1 MGVIRHDFASL
12 RLMPP
17 KKRTAVAA
25 ELPLNERARRAM
37 TALVGGL
44 GETLALMD
52 AVGAAQPLPVS
63 SALVDDAMRLLARA
77 SGVVCEARFARIE
90 EAWLPDDIMRLIM
103 SYACGHRHLASQFG
117 TGGVRIDAPAENP
130 FKRDLLSRH
139 NVPIGTLRLVCKSW
153 ARLAGGV
160 VLRLDP
166 TARPTVTNADVLFGL
181 FPNASIIRFQKWPA
195 ATWKQVERLIQM
207 YVAKRAPADFFVDT
221 HGVSIIPI
229 KTPGAVLAAGYD
241 RHGDICKKLSA
252 KYKVCVLPQD
262 RSYENPVCVAC
273 CCDNAT
279 VEQALSTKYHVD
291 ISHCSLVKKTACSV
305 SQGQFKAPVV
315 YMTPASLTPLLDAF
329 PAMFDAAN
337 WANDTL
343 PAFHIT
349 AGEFYADPDK
359 RSIHKLVQLIGD
371 KHIVFRVMG
380 RLEVTLDQWVAAYP
394 AS

>member
-1 MGVIRHDFASL
+1 MEPVWWPSL
-12 RLMPP
+12 RIMPP
-17 KKRTAVAA
+17 KKRTADAA

-90 EAWLPDDIMRLIM
+90 ETWLPDDIMRLIM

-117 TGGVRIDAPAENP
+117 AGGVRIDAPVENP

-153 ARLAGGV
+153 ARLAGGL
-160 VLRLDP
+160 VLRLNP
-166 TARPTVTNADVLFGL
+166 TARPTVTNADTLFSL
-181 FPNASIIRFQKWPA
+181 FPNASIIRFQRWSA
-195 ATWKQVERLIQM
+195 ATWKQVERLIQL
-207 YVAKRAPADFFVDT
+207 YVARRAPADFFVDT
-221 HGVSIIPI
+221 HGVSITPI

-252 KYKVCVLPQD
+252 KYNVCVLPQD
-262 RSYENPVCVAC
+262 SSRENPICVAC
-273 CCDNAT
+273 CCDNAL
-279 VEQALSTKYHVD
+279 VAEALSTGYDVD
-291 ISHCSLVKKTACSV
+291 IMTCSPLHKNSEFGGSV
-305 SQGQFKAPVV
+305 QFRAPIVN
-315 YMTPASLTPLLDAF
+315 MNPSALASLLDVF

-337 WANDTL
+337 WTNTTL
-343 PAFHIT
+343 PVFHVTAAAFYTDHS
-349 AGEFYADPDK
+349 K
-359 RSIHKLVQLIGD
+359 QSVHKLLQLVGA

-380 RLEVTLDQWVAAYP
+380 NLEVTLDQWVAAYP